1 MRRLLKLLVFLI
13 VMGIAAI
20 IGYAY
25 LGDLTPNRIEVNQ
38 PVELDAG

>member
-25 LGDLTPNRIEVNQ
+25 FGDLTPNRIEVNQ
-38 PVELDAG
+38 PVELDAS

>member
-20 IGYAY
+20 VGYAY
-25 LGDLTPNRIEVNQ
+25 LGELSPNRVEVNQ
-38 PVELDAG
+38 PVELDAN

>member
-1 MRRLLKLLVFLI
+1 MRRLLKFLVFPI

-25 LGDLTPNRIEVNQ
+25 LGDLSPNRIEVNQ
-38 PVELDAG
+38 PVELDAN